1 MSVIINEQRRP
12 AVIFVAANVRAIHSH
27 IPDQIRA
34 ETSTDGFHKNTVFNQ
49 EGEICFF
56 PLLFFNV
63 TGKMHKNIV

>member
-49 EGEICFF
+49 GEICFF